1 MVDLIYRMDNWTMDL
16 SIKQTINNTCQF
28 LISLEI
34 NNSTIKIKSSE
45 IVHQ

>member
-34 NNSTIKIKSSE
+34 NSTIKIKSSE